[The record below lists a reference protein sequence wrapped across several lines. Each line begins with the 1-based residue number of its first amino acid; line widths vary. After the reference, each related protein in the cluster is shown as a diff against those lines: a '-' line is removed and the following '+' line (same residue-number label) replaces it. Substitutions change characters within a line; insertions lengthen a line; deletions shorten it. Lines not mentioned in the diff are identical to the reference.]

1 MDKFDDPDA
10 SDSEEEGV
18 ETSEDELMT
27 DSESE
32 TEGPMIPNFSFP
44 KPVPMRPFKVPKL
57 NFKCKPYHEMIFWNE
72 QLYEPPLTKK
82 LSDEEIKNIIEV
94 PLAVEN
100 FPCHT
105 QMVERGV
112 KMVTEAS
119 SKVYGEAERDA
130 YIRQQIKSRTLI
142 PEFRTKKDMFPLINE

>member
-1 MDKFDDPDA
+1 
-10 SDSEEEGV
+10 
-18 ETSEDELMT
+18 
-27 DSESE
+27 
-32 TEGPMIPNFSFP
+32 
-44 KPVPMRPFKVPKL
+44 
-57 NFKCKPYHEMIFWNE
+57 MIFWDA

-82 LSDEEIKNIIEV
+82 LSDKEIKHIIKV
-94 PLAVEN
+94 PLVVIN

-119 SKVYGEAERDA
+119 SKVYGQAERAA

-142 PEFRTKKDMFPLINE
+142 PSHKRMMIL

>member
-1 MDKFDDPDA
+1 MAHPENILLAMCNDDDKSIREKGVGIILQIRKNPSKFVEKFDDPDA

-57 NFKCKPYHEMIFWNE
+57 NFKCKSYHEMIFWNE

-100 FPCHT
+100 FP
-105 QMVERGV
+105 
-112 KMVTEAS
+112 
-119 SKVYGEAERDA
+119 
-130 YIRQQIKSRTLI
+130 
-142 PEFRTKKDMFPLINE
+142 